1 MTHSFFSMKAKPRK
15 VANEASVYDRYHDA
29 VNMTYSELFR
39 WSKTPCSYKASL
51 DRSPIERN
59 LILLHKKRSEWDI
72 FDEKAAKR
80 TISFVA
86 RMRGVYPG
94 KKIVCKEYG
103 FSKRDVSLL
112 NWAYDPRKEF

>member
-1 MTHSFFSMKAKPRK
+1 MDN
-15 VANEASVYDRYHDA
+15 VESVYDRYHDT

-39 WSKTPCSYKASL
+39 WSKTSCSYKASL

-94 KKIVCKEYG
+94 KRIVCKEYG
-103 FSKRDVSLL
+103 FSKRDVSLV
-112 NWAYDPRKEF
+112 NWGYDPRKEF